1 METTMSDALDKCFEP
16 AHING
21 LTLRNRFIKA
31 ATWEGKTPDG
41 IPSQNLTDWHVE
53 LGEGGIGMTTIAYCA
68 SEADGRVDDQMM
80 YMGDHI
86 RPQLSDTISAIH
98 ATGAAVSGQL
108 AHCGTF
114 TSNKSYKGSWRLQGP
129 SKGINTSGIGRGLFL
144 IKEMNKQEIAQ
155 RVQSF
160 ATAAAFMKSVGFDAI
175 EIHFGHGYGISQFI
189 SPITNKRSDEYG
201 GSLQNRMRLPVEVLE
216 AVRGAV
222 GDEFPILGKISMSDG
237 VRGGIHWDDSLK
249 IASTLDKAGI
259 DALICSAGTSSMNPQ
274 MLFRGGSL
282 LDGVVANQKNP
293 IMKAGI
299 RMMGEKLFKHYPYED
314 LYLLEHAQRIRDQV
328 DCKMV
333 YVGGASGNDNFAEL
347 MTRGFDFI
355 QLARALVYDPALVN
369 NARTQ
374 SDYRNNCDHCNRC
387 ATMNG
392 QPGGVRCVV
401 KYPIEA

>member
-1 METTMSDALDKCFEP
+1 MPNLPSKCFEP
-16 AHING
+16 ATING

-41 IPSQNLTDWHVE
+41 IPSKALADWHAE

-68 SEADGRVDDQMM
+68 SEADGRIDDQMM
-80 YMGDHI
+80 YMGEHI
-86 RPQLSDTISAIH
+86 RDPLGDCIKAIQ
-98 ATGAAVSGQL
+98 ASGAAVSGQL

-114 TSNKSYKGSWRLQGP
+114 TSNKAHQGSKRLRGP
-129 SKGINTSGIGRGLFL
+129 SRGFNASGISRGLFL
-144 IKEMNKQEIAQ
+144 IKAMNSEEIQA

-189 SPITNKRSDEYG
+189 SPISNKRTDEYG
-201 GSLQNRMRLPVEVLE
+201 GSLQNRMRFPLQILAAVRE
-216 AVRGAV
+216 AVG
-222 GDEFPILGKISMSDG
+222 ETFPILGKISMSDG
-237 VRGGIHWDDSLK
+237 VSGGITWNDSVQ
-249 IASTLDKAGI
+249 IAGMLDKAGI

-282 LDGVVANQKNP
+282 LDGVVANQTNP

-299 RMMGEKLFKHYPYED
+299 NMMGKKLFKHYPYKD

-328 DCKMV
+328 NCKMV
-333 YVGGASGNDNFAEL
+333 YVGGACSNDNFSAL
-347 MTRGFDFI
+347 MDKGFDFI
-355 QLARALVYDPALVN
+355 QLARALIYDPALVN
-369 NARTQ
+369 NARAQ
-374 SDYRNNCDHCNRC
+374 VDYKNACDHCNRC

-392 QPGGVRCVV
+392 QPGGVRCIV
-401 KYPIEA
+401 KHP